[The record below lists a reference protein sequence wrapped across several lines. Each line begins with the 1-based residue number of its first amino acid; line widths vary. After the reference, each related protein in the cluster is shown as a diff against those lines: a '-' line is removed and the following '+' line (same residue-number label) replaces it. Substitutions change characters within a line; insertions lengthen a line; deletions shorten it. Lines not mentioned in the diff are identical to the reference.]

1 MEKVW
6 EIWLREG
13 QTVVHNVLL
22 ANYTSV
28 GLNETEL
35 IFIIQL
41 QSYLDKN
48 ILFPN
53 INTIAN
59 RMGKEDAELFT
70 ILHSLI
76 QKSIIR
82 IQTEK
87 DESGKVSDK
96 YSLDPLYKKLSML
109 LSKEKK
115 HEKDTKN
122 DIDLLSV
129 FQQEFGRLL
138 TPIEIQTISEWLD
151 KDHYKKEII
160 LEALREAVLNQKYN
174 LRYIDRILLSWEKKN
189 IRTSN
194 EIKQESKKYSE
205 YQAGIPSNSNTEHV
219 PLFNWLDPDSDSDQ
233 S

>member
-1 MEKVW
+1 MEKVLQN
-6 EIWLREG
+6 WLNQG
-13 QTVVHNVLL
+13 QTVLHNVLL
-22 ANYTSV
+22 VHYTSL

-35 IFIIQL
+35 VFIIQI

-53 INTIAN
+53 INSIAK
-59 RMGKEDAELFT
+59 RMGKEDAELFS

-76 QKSIIR
+76 QKNIVR

-87 DESGKVSDK
+87 DEFRKVSDQ
-96 YSLDPLYKKLSML
+96 YSLDPLYNKLSML
-109 LSKEKK
+109 LTKEQQK
-115 HEKDTKN
+115 EGEVEN
-122 DIDLLSV
+122 DVDLLSI

-160 LEALREAVLNQKYN
+160 LEALREAVLNQTYN

-189 IRTSN
+189 IRTPN
-194 EIKQESKKYSE
+194 EVKQESKKYSNYKTE
-205 YQAGIPSNSNTEHV
+205 EAPVTPTEHV
-219 PLFNWLDPDSDSDQ
+219 PLFNWLDPDSK
-233 S
+233 

>member
-6 EIWLREG
+6 EMWLKEG

-35 IFIIQL
+35 IFVIQL
-41 QSYLDKN
+41 QSYLDRN

-53 INTIAN
+53 INTIAK
-59 RMGKEDAELFT
+59 RMGKEDAELFSV
-70 ILHSLI
+70 LHSLI

-87 DESGKVSDK
+87 DETGKVSDQ
-96 YSLDPLYKKLSML
+96 YSLEPLYKKLSML
-109 LSKEKK
+109 LSKEQEHVKST
-115 HEKDTKN
+115 EN
-122 DIDLLSV
+122 EIDLLSI

-138 TPIEIQTISEWLD
+138 TPIEIQTISDWLD

-189 IRTSN
+189 IRTPN
-194 EIKQESKKYSE
+194 EIKQESKKFSD
-205 YQAGIPSNSNTEHV
+205 YQAGIPSSSNTEHV
-219 PLFNWLDPDSDSDQ
+219 PLFNWLEPDSE
-233 S
+233 